1 MYERACGL
9 AGWLWSQDASLCKDT
24 LQRDTLQIAQ
34 RSPRISL
41 PAASCARD
49 PMLGGTV
56 SPLLRALAL
65 APRTQ
70 RPALSVV
77 RHVSDITSSE
87 IARRREEAKKSYDA
101 TAGKPSAICDPY
113 DNKGEPLSES
123 QCAEM
128 LLTVGDA
135 WTLLED
141 NSALVREI
149 EVTNFMRGAKLL
161 TTLAA
166 VSFNDGH
173 FPTLTLE
180 RRKGKGRRWQEVV
193 HVKLQTV
200 VLEGLSYRDFQ
211 LAVLMDVELARPV

>member
-1 MYERACGL
+1 
-9 AGWLWSQDASLCKDT
+9 
-24 LQRDTLQIAQ
+24 
-34 RSPRISL
+34 
-41 PAASCARD
+41 
-49 PMLGGTV
+49 MLRGTA

-70 RPALSVV
+70 RPSLAVV

-180 RRKGKGRRWQEVV
+180 RRNGKGRRWQEVV
-193 HVKLQTV
+193 QVKLQTV

>member
-1 MYERACGL
+1 MCESVPPGCLAVVFQEIQRRTWCRPLFLLGASTARA
-9 AGWLWSQDASLCKDT
+9 ATREAM
-24 LQRDTLQIAQ
+24 R
-34 RSPRISL
+34 RR
-41 PAASCARD
+41 AA
-49 PMLGGTV
+49 T
-56 SPLLRALAL
+56 PLLRALAL

-70 RPALSVV
+70 RPSLAAV

-87 IARRREEAKKSYDA
+87 IARRRAYDA

-113 DNKGEPLSES
+113 DNKGEPLSAS

-128 LLTVGDA
+128 LPTVGDA
-135 WTLLED
+135 WTLLDD

-193 HVKLQTV
+193 QVKLQTT
-200 VLEGLSYRDFQ
+200 VLGGLSYRDFQ
-211 LAVLMDVELARPV
+211 LAVLMDIELARPG

>member
-1 MYERACGL
+1 M
-9 AGWLWSQDASLCKDT
+9 
-24 LQRDTLQIAQ
+24 
-34 RSPRISL
+34 
-41 PAASCARD
+41 
-49 PMLGGTV
+49 

-87 IARRREEAKKSYDA
+87 IARRREEAKTSYDA

-161 TTLAA
+161 TTL
-166 VSFNDGH
+166 
-173 FPTLTLE
+173 TLE

>member
-1 MYERACGL
+1 MCESVPPGCLAVVFQEIQRRTWCRPLFLLGASTARA
-9 AGWLWSQDASLCKDT
+9 ATREAM
-24 LQRDTLQIAQ
+24 R
-34 RSPRISL
+34 RR
-41 PAASCARD
+41 AA
-49 PMLGGTV
+49 T
-56 SPLLRALAL
+56 PLLRALAL

-70 RPALSVV
+70 RPSLAAV

-87 IARRREEAKKSYDA
+87 IARRRAYDA

-113 DNKGEPLSES
+113 DNKGKPLSAS

-128 LLTVGDA
+128 LPTVGDA
-135 WTLLED
+135 WTLLDD

-193 HVKLQTV
+193 QVKLQTT
-200 VLEGLSYRDFQ
+200 VLGGLSYRDFQ
-211 LAVLMDVELARPV
+211 LAVLMDIELARPG